1 MSVNSRQKDKD
12 DFRLSLFIAGYYF
25 LYTCNEFIV
34 IVLGGNQMLQIFAKL
49 LMIVLLASAFPS
61 IWKRIGSMFVAS
73 ETVLMIMYLV
83 SYFAYGN
90 VSLCMLVS
98 VMFYSVFLYFPLG
111 VCSYCIINKEILFN
125 LLYICSLIIQFILVI
140 VLLNVGS
147 MEQETYSMSTGYAL
161 ILAVLVISSH
171 WLKTKKLYDFIFVAV
186 DLITIILFGSR
197 GPILCFAV
205 FVFIHICV
213 SKVMT
218 QRRKVLYAA
227 MLIMAVCIL
236 LFNYIF
242 IITLV
247 ADLLEKL
254 GYSSRTLRLLAEG
267 LGTYDSGR
275 GTIQAEVVRLIHEK
289 PWFGWG
295 AVGGRETG
303 PIPKYPHN
311 IYLELLLSF
320 GIPIGV
326 ILSVIITF
334 ILVKGVFQKE
344 TFSQLLA
351 IVFVSKTVS
360 LLISDSL
367 FQYSEFFICIAFCL
381 QGRMF
386 FLRGSEGGKFKYYR
400 KGANA
405 CYKIKE

>member
-1 MSVNSRQKDKD
+1 MNVNDRQRDKD
-12 DFRLSLFIAGYYF
+12 DFRLSFFIAGYYF
-25 LYTCNEFIV
+25 LYACNEFIV
-34 IVLGGNQMLQIFAKL
+34 MILGGNQILRIFPKFL
-49 LMIVLLASAFPS
+49 LLVLLAGAFPA
-61 IWKRIGSMFVAS
+61 IWKRMGVMFVVAES
-73 ETVLMIMYLV
+73 VLITMYLV
-83 SYFAYGN
+83 SYFIYGY
-90 VSLCMLVS
+90 VSLSMLAP

-111 VCSYCIINKEILFN
+111 VCAYCIINKGILFD
-125 LLYICSLIIQFILVI
+125 LMYRYSLIIQIILVS
-140 VLLNVGS
+140 VLLNVGR

-161 ILAVLVISSH
+161 ILAVLIIGSH
-171 WLKTKKLYDFIFVAV
+171 WLKTKKLYDFIFVAA
-186 DLITIILFGSR
+186 DLIIIILFGSR
-197 GPILCFAV
+197 GPILCFVA

-213 SKVMT
+213 SNVLT

-227 MLIMAVCIL
+227 LLIMAVGFL
-236 LFNYIF
+236 LFNYLF
-242 IITLV
+242 IITVV
-247 ADLLEKL
+247 ADLLEKF
-254 GYSSRTLRLLAEG
+254 GYSSRTLRLLADG

-275 GTIQAEVVRLIHEK
+275 GTIQAEAVRLIYEK

-303 PIPKYPHN
+303 PVPKYPHN

-320 GIPIGV
+320 GIPFGI

-334 ILVKGVFQKE
+334 IFVKGVFQKE

-367 FQYSEFFICIAFCL
+367 FQYSEFFVCIAFCL

-386 FLRGSEGGKFKYYR
+386 FLRSSEGGKFKYYR

-405 CYKIKE
+405 CLK